1 MKSILSPFQK
11 IILDE
16 LCKEKFITKNFRLAG
31 GTALSEFY
39 LKHRYSEDLDFFT
52 DEKQAIDEV
61 KIKLTPIFN
70 RISIKT
76 VEYREISSSKIF
88 FLKKGQKETVKT
100 DFNYF
105 PFKRFVQG
113 KTKLPRASVKLSGYS
128 SNNTN
133 SIEYLYDVISP
144 FDNVS
149 KFINA
154 EHVFILDGSVMTG
167 RTLEQF
173 VNLLPKNIDEIYSGF
188 VSFNASNRYHHVT
201 RINHGGVNPLI
212 LEGSIIG
219 VKGAFSHTIT
229 KEEYTDEY
237 GIFDINK
244 HYTIQMLIQQQS

>member
-88 FLKKGQKETVKT
+88 FLKKGQKEIVKT

-113 KTKLPRASVKLSGYS
+113 KTYRGLEIESLLDIAISKL
-128 SNNTN
+128 NTIITRKN
-133 SIEYLYDVISP
+133 ARDFVDFYFVQKEYP
-144 FDNVS
+144 FDLSMLLQKLEEKMEVKIDPIFLGSCFLRVS
-149 KFINA
+149 
-154 EHVFILDGSVMTG
+154 
-167 RTLEQF
+167 
-173 VNLLPKNIDEIYSGF
+173 EIHDY
-188 VSFNASNRYHHVT
+188 
-201 RINHGGVNPLI
+201 PLMI
-212 LEGSIIG
+212 
-219 VKGAFSHTIT
+219 KAFS
-229 KEEYTDEY
+229 KEEMIKYFHSLAHSLKEK
-237 GIFDINK
+237 II
-244 HYTIQMLIQQQS
+244 S

>member
-16 LCKEKFITKNFRLAG
+16 LCKEKFITKNFCLAG

-70 RISIKT
+70 RVGIKA

-105 PFKRFVQG
+105 PFKRFAQG
-113 KTKLPRASVKLSGYS
+113 KTYKGLEIESLLDIAISKLDTIITRKNARDFVDFYFIQK
-128 SNNTN
+128 
-133 SIEYLYDVISP
+133 EHP
-144 FDNVS
+144 FDLSMLLQKLEEKMEV
-149 KFINA
+149 KIDPIF
-154 EHVFILDGSVMTG
+154 LGSRFLG
-167 RTLEQF
+167 
-173 VNLLPKNIDEIYSGF
+173 ISEIHDY
-188 VSFNASNRYHHVT
+188 
-201 RINHGGVNPLI
+201 PLMI
-212 LEGSIIG
+212 
-219 VKGAFSHTIT
+219 KAFP
-229 KEEYTDEY
+229 KEEMIKYFHSLVHSLKEK
-237 GIFDINK
+237 IVF
-244 HYTIQMLIQQQS
+244 

>member
-113 KTKLPRASVKLSGYS
+113 KTYRGLEIESLLDIAISKL
-128 SNNTN
+128 NTIITRKN
-133 SIEYLYDVISP
+133 ARDFVDFYFVQKEYP
-144 FDNVS
+144 FDLSMLLQKLEEKMEVKIDPIFLGSCFLRVS
-149 KFINA
+149 
-154 EHVFILDGSVMTG
+154 
-167 RTLEQF
+167 
-173 VNLLPKNIDEIYSGF
+173 EIHDY
-188 VSFNASNRYHHVT
+188 
-201 RINHGGVNPLI
+201 PLMI
-212 LEGSIIG
+212 
-219 VKGAFSHTIT
+219 KAFS
-229 KEEYTDEY
+229 KEEMIKYFHSLAHSLKEK
-237 GIFDINK
+237 II
-244 HYTIQMLIQQQS
+244 S

>member
-113 KTKLPRASVKLSGYS
+113 KTYRGLEIESLLDIAISKLNTIITRKNARDFVDFYFDLSMLLQKLEEKMEVKIDPIFLGSCF
-128 SNNTN
+128 
-133 SIEYLYDVISP
+133 LR
-144 FDNVS
+144 VS
-149 KFINA
+149 
-154 EHVFILDGSVMTG
+154 
-167 RTLEQF
+167 
-173 VNLLPKNIDEIYSGF
+173 EIHDY
-188 VSFNASNRYHHVT
+188 
-201 RINHGGVNPLI
+201 PLMI
-212 LEGSIIG
+212 
-219 VKGAFSHTIT
+219 KAFS
-229 KEEYTDEY
+229 KEEMIKYFHSLAHSLKEK
-237 GIFDINK
+237 II
-244 HYTIQMLIQQQS
+244 S